1 MSFRMKQLAHL
12 SACATFAVLS
22 IDTFAQTSRISDD
35 VVRIGVLTDLSG
47 IYSDFAGKG
56 SVEAVRM
63 AVEEFG
69 GKVAGK
75 PIDVVFADHQNKADI
90 ASTKARE
97 WFDQQH
103 VDMITDLVGSSPSLA
118 VVEIGRQKQRVVM
131 VTGAYSSRLTNDA
144 CSPYTVHYQ
153 IDTVALAS
161 TPKLLVQHGADS
173 WYFITAD
180 SAFGKAMEQDATA
193 VIVANKG
200 RVVGSAKHPFNASD
214 FSSYVTQAQ
223 ASGAKMIALAD
234 AGGDMINAVKAA
246 NEFGVTKS
254 GKQSVVAMAFLLTD
268 VHSLG
273 LPLAQNLYTIE
284 GFYWDT
290 DDKTRQFAQRFYK
303 RMNKMPTAIQA
314 AAYSA
319 TLTYLKA
326 VAATGTDDSA
336 AVMKQ
341 MKSAPV
347 DDLYA
352 HHGTIRED
360 GRLMKDLY
368 LVQVKTPAES
378 KKPWD
383 YYNIR
388 AVIPADQAFQPLSKS
403 TCPLVTKTRSVA
415 SIQGTTP

>member
-1 MSFRMKQLAHL
+1 MSPNPINARRMLLASL
-12 SACATFAVLS
+12 SLS
-22 IDTFAQTSRISDD
+22 CTAAFAQNPRISDD
-35 VVRIGVLTDLSG
+35 VVRIGVLTDLTG
-47 IYSDFAGKG
+47 LYSDFSGKG

-63 AVEEFG
+63 AVEDFG
-69 GKVAGK
+69 GTVAGK
-75 PIDVVFADHQNKADI
+75 KIDVVYADHQNKADV
-90 ASTKARE
+90 ASSKARE
-97 WFDQQH
+97 WFDQGH

-161 TPKLLVQHGADS
+161 TPKLLVKRGGDS
-173 WYFITAD
+173 WFFITAD
-180 SAFGKAMEQDATA
+180 SAFGKAMEKDATA
-193 VIVANKG
+193 VIVGNKG
-200 RVVGSAKHPFNASD
+200 KVLGSAKHPFNASD
-214 FSSYVTQAQ
+214 FSSFMLQAQ

-246 NEFGVTKS
+246 NEFGVTRS

-284 GFYWDT
+284 GFYWDANAE
-290 DDKTRQFAQRFYK
+290 TRKFSERFFK

-314 AAYSA
+314 AGYSA

-326 VAATGTDDSA
+326 VKATGTDDSA
-336 AVMKQ
+336 IVMKQ

-347 DDLYA
+347 NDIYA
-352 HHGTIRED
+352 HNGTIRED
-360 GRLMKDLY
+360 GRLLKDLY

-388 AVIPADQAFQPLSKS
+388 ATVPAADAFQPLSSS
-403 TCPLVTKTRSVA
+403 TCPMITKTSA
-415 SIQGTTP
+415 SR